1 MTDNLARIE
10 DLRVQRP
17 SFELDGI
24 SFAVP
29 RGTVVGLV
37 GPNGAGKTTAIRAM
51 LGLIA
56 PDGGRAETFGLPAGS
71 PHALARTG
79 IVLDQPTAAEEWKVP
94 TLGRRIA
101 PFYPQWDE
109 QRFVDLLARL
119 SVPQS
124 RRVGELSRGEGIKLS
139 LATALA
145 QTPELLILD
154 EPSSGLDPASRREIA
169 AIIREFM
176 VDPDHAVLVSTH
188 ITAELEGLA
197 DDLVVLVGGRIAH
210 HGPLHEVVE
219 QFAMAR
225 GAGAVPDG
233 PVVGVQRSG
242 EQWSGLI
249 RMEDSAGFGAE
260 VVIDAASIDDIV
272 VHLGAERAEV
282 AA

>member
-1 MTDNLARIE
+1 MTDTLALIE

-17 SFELDGI
+17 NFALEGI
-24 SFAVP
+24 SFAIP

-37 GPNGAGKTTAIRAM
+37 GPNGAGKTTAIRAL

-56 PDGGRAETFGLPAGS
+56 PDGGRVETFGLPAGS
-71 PHALARTG
+71 SRALARTG
-79 IVLDQPTAAEEWKVP
+79 IVLDQPTAADEWRVS

-101 PFYPQWDE
+101 PFYPSWSE

-119 SVPQS
+119 SVPQQ

-145 QTPELLILD
+145 QAPELLILD

-176 VDPDHAVLVSTH
+176 VDPSHGVLVSTH

-197 DDLVVLVGGRIAH
+197 DELVVLVGGRVADR
-210 HGPLHEVVE
+210 GPLHEVVE
-219 QFAMAR
+219 QFAMVR
-225 GAGAVPDG
+225 GAGAAPG
-233 PVVGVQRSG
+233 APVVGLQRSG

-249 RMEDSAGFGAE
+249 RIDDSAAFGPE

-272 VHLGAERAEV
+272 VHLGAERAEL